1 MKLPL
6 MATILFLHLSK
17 FKVASGE
24 EIASCGDAALQEYDE
39 AFAQLLMLSEK
50 SSFPKKLIEIEKIC
64 A

>member
-1 MKLPL
+1 
-6 MATILFLHLSK
+6 MATILFLYLSK
-17 FKVASGE
+17 FKVASEE
-24 EIASCGDAALQEYDE
+24 EIGSCGDAKLQEYDE